1 MNIIE
6 YGAFLLL
13 VLCVGLA
20 FLFGFDGTVASLGF
34 AGGVAVLLV
43 AAGLIAAFVWI
54 ARREHPRHAD
64 RHTLGM
70 LHSVSAGCM

>member
-20 FLFGFDGTVASLGF
+20 FLFGFDGTVASLGL
-34 AGGVAVLLV
+34 AGGVAVLLI

-54 ARREHPRHAD
+54 ARRKRPHGTSRTP
-64 RHTLGM
+64 
-70 LHSVSAGCM
+70 